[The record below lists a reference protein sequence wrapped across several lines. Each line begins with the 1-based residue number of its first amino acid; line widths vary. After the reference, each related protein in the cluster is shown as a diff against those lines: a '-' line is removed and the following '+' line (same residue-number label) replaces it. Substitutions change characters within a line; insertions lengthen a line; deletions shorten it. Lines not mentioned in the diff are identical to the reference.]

1 MSAEARDAE
10 LHPVDAW
17 WTVLAVDPL
26 AVPLVRLVTPWR
38 WVTPMRLTVTAHF
51 LGVVTAVLFAL
62 GHPLWAAVLYE
73 IRFVIDCM
81 DGKLARRRRTTS
93 AVGAH
98 LDFVGDYVVTTLNLT
113 GLGLWLAWAHDTS
126 PALALAPA
134 IAFALHM
141 AVRLSTEMQEG
152 TMWRA
157 SEAMPG
163 RYVRWMAAR
172 RLVPAPSRID
182 VEHGFLFVV
191 PLLAAALDEVALVQV
206 AAGAVAAYFTYVGLR
221 FLRGGLALAA
231 ARDRQR
237 DGGARA

>member
-1 MSAEARDAE
+1 MSEGGTEQE

-26 AVPLVRLVTPWR
+26 AVPLVRLVAPWT
-38 WVTPMRLTVTAHF
+38 WVTPMRLTVAAHL
-51 LGVVTAVLFAL
+51 LGLVTAVLFAL
-62 GHPLWAAVLYE
+62 GHPVWAAVLYE
-73 IRFVIDCM
+73 VRFVIDCM

-98 LDFVGDYVVTTLNLT
+98 LDFVGDYVMTTLNLT
-113 GLGLWLAWAHDTS
+113 GVGLWLAWAHATS

-163 RYVRWMAAR
+163 RYVRWMAAH

-191 PLLAAALDEVALVQV
+191 PLLAALVDDVALVQV

-221 FLRGGLALAA
+221 FLRGGLSLAA
-231 ARDRQR
+231 ARDRAERGAQR
-237 DGGARA
+237 